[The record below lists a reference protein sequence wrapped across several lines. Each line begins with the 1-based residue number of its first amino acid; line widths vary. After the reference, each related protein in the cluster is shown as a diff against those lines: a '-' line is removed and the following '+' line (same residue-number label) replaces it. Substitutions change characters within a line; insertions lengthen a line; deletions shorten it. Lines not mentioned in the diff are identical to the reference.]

1 MVNWF
6 LAAPLLVNTL
16 LICLLVGIN
25 IISISFFSC
34 IWRRACNSTLRY
46 LSLISLVLWMQS
58 SRLLLSVITVLLIL
72 CCWKIW
78 LTICV
83 VKKDTSHPSVTD
95 KVSAAKVDR
104 TTRFIFDEFQANG
117 QLRFSL
123 SVINNICPP
132 WLPPLG
138 RLLKLAS
145 ACIEWIYIEARKL
158 DVWFFGLDVLEDFI

>member
-1 MVNWF
+1 M
-6 LAAPLLVNTL
+6 
-16 LICLLVGIN
+16 
-25 IISISFFSC
+25 
-34 IWRRACNSTLRY
+34 
-46 LSLISLVLWMQS
+46 
-58 SRLLLSVITVLLIL
+58 LSVITVLLIL

-132 WLPPLG
+132 
-138 RLLKLAS
+138 
-145 ACIEWIYIEARKL
+145 
-158 DVWFFGLDVLEDFI
+158 